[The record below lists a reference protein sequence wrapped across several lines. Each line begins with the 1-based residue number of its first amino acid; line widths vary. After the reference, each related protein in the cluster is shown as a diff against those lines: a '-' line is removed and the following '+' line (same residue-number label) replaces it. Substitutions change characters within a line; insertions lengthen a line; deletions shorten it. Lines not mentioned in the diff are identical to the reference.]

1 VSPFDSLKICVDLNV
16 WYSTFLADKKGRQN
30 TIRQKIINII
40 KDGAC
45 SLEGQTYLVSSIISV
60 GMLNKLRTVIEKDQ
74 KIPPDEIDEIIDSIA
89 EYGTPILTLGG
100 TGVHPMTDLEDSH
113 VLDTA
118 ISSRSHFLVTDNF
131 RHFLEH
137 KDVQLIEEKQLAVY
151 QLSDSHEVYIIK
163 PDLLGQYLSRLDS
176 TRLNAI
182 NRSFD

>member
-1 VSPFDSLKICVDLNV
+1 
-16 WYSTFLADKKGRQN
+16 
-30 TIRQKIINII
+30 
-40 KDGAC
+40 
-45 SLEGQTYLVSSIISV
+45 
-60 GMLNKLRTVIEKDQ
+60 
-74 KIPPDEIDEIIDSIA
+74 
-89 EYGTPILTLGG
+89 
-100 TGVHPMTDLEDSH
+100 MTDLEDSH

-137 KDVQLIEEKQLAVY
+137 KDVKLIEEKQLAVY